1 MNFKKIIHNSKTDLQ
16 RLIGDTQILM
26 DKKSTNMQTPI
37 NRWGVYHRRF
47 CMSQIYIFLS
57 S

>member
-26 DKKSTNMQTPI
+26 DNKSTNMQTPI
-37 NRWGVYHRRF
+37 NRWKVYHRRF

>member
-26 DKKSTNMQTPI
+26 DNKSTNMQTPI